1 MWLDVLVEIHNRDE
15 LDRALRLKTSLLGI
29 NNRNLHT
36 FEVSLETTF
45 SLLPEIPHDKLLV
58 TESGIL
64 SRSDVLS
71 MLERD
76 VYGFLVGEA
85 FMRASVPGEALEA
98 LFVQQT

>member
-1 MWLDVLVEIHNRDE
+1 M
-15 LDRALRLKTSLLGI
+15 DRALRLKTSLLGI